1 MGIEKPLTEEA
12 IGMHNF
18 TQYKEEQSG
27 TVSTGFQLCKLKTA
41 EWIQKYYE
49 RRVSILDSFSKYGKK

>member
-1 MGIEKPLTEEA
+1 MGTEKPLPEEV
-12 IGMHNF
+12 ICKQHVI
-18 TQYKEEQSG
+18 QYKEEQSG
-27 TVSTGFQLCKLKTA
+27 TVSTGVQLCKLKTA